1 MKDFFFPKNQI
12 LFFVDATNGQAYSH
26 NDIETYLKRMGL
38 SMEPDYFIP
47 LSHPQI
53 IKQLINQ
60 VAKCF
65 CKNEELY
72 KKEELMQLASI
83 LAETKK

>member
-1 MKDFFFPKNQI
+1 
-12 LFFVDATNGQAYSH
+12 
-26 NDIETYLKRMGL
+26 MGL

-83 LAETKK
+83 LAETNK